1 MSHGRDVHQIIGLE
15 NNQFRV
21 YHPTLFTRT
30 HQIQLGILIEE
41 SLQIGPVK
49 IVRQVPIRITY
60 FLESAVVGFLA
71 QLIGDWMLFE
81 ISEIVVLRVKEL
93 LSGRFVSPVNKIR
106 VDSSAVFVLKK
117 KKRMCLVD

>member
-60 FLESAVVGFLA
+60 FLESAVVGFLCPDIDK
-71 QLIGDWMLFE
+71 LIIPTLHDA
-81 ISEIVVLRVKEL
+81 
-93 LSGRFVSPVNKIR
+93 PH
-106 VDSSAVFVLKK
+106 AVAHQHRSV
-117 KKRMCLVD
+117 